1 MVDSSKSSPI
11 YFQIK
16 NKKKGLFLFFGKCNL
31 VKLVSVGLL
40 FCFVLFGFFMV
51 PTEDS
56 MGVRIKKPEIVSA
69 WRNVKV
75 QTEESEHSSV
85 GRK

>member
-11 YFQIK
+11 YFEIK
-16 NKKKGLFLFFGKCNL
+16 SKKKGLLFFFLFSFGKCNL

-40 FCFVLFGFFMV
+40 FCFVLFGVFMV
-51 PTEDS
+51 PTEDR

-69 WRNVKV
+69 
-75 QTEESEHSSV
+75 
-85 GRK
+85 